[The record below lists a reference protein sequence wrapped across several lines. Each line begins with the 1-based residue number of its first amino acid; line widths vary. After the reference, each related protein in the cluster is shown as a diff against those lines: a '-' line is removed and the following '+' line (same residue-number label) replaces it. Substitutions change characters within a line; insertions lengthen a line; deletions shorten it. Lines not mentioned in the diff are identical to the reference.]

1 MSYAPYSTSPTEAL
15 NLQAVMTRVYA
26 WMTAG
31 LLATGAI
38 AFFVANTGLA
48 AILISSPII
57 YFGLFIVEL
66 IIVFV
71 LISRVEKM
79 SAGMATGMFM
89 GYSLLNGLTL
99 SLIFLVY
106 TTESIASTFMIT
118 GVTFGVMSLY
128 GYTTKQDLSKIGN
141 ILFMALIGFIIAS
154 VVNIFLRSEALYW
167 IVTYAGILIF
177 VGLTAWDTQK
187 IKRMSMNIASNDEVN
202 IQRLAILGA
211 LMLYLDFINLFL
223 LLLRVLG
230 NRD

>member
-1 MSYAPYSTSPTEAL
+1 MSYAPYSTSSTEVL
-15 NLQAVMTRVYA
+15 NLQAVMSRVYA

-31 LLATGAI
+31 LLTTGAI

-48 AILISSPII
+48 AILASSPII

-71 LISRVEKM
+71 LSARIAKM

-99 SLIFLVY
+99 SIIFLIY
-106 TTESIASTFMIT
+106 TSVSIASTFMIT

-141 ILFMALIGFIIAS
+141 ILVMALIGFLIAS
-154 VVNIFLRSEALYW
+154 VINIFLRSEALYW

-187 IKRMSMNIASNDEVN
+187 IKRMSMNIASNDEAN

>member
-71 LISRVEKM
+71 LASRIEKM

-141 ILFMALIGFIIAS
+141 ILFMALIGFLIAS

>member
-1 MSYAPYSTSPTEAL
+1 MSYAPYSTSSTEAL
-15 NLQAVMTRVYA
+15 NLQAVMSRVYA

-31 LLATGAI
+31 LLVTGAI

-48 AILISSPII
+48 AILTSSPII

-71 LISRVEKM
+71 LISRIEKM

-99 SLIFLVY
+99 SLIFLAY
-106 TTESIASTFMIT
+106 TTASIASTFMIT

-177 VGLTAWDTQK
+177 VGLTAWDTQR
-187 IKRMSMNIASNDEVN
+187 IKRMSMNIAANDEVN

>member
-1 MSYAPYSTSPTEAL
+1 
-15 NLQAVMTRVYA
+15 
-26 WMTAG
+26 MTAG

>member
-1 MSYAPYSTSPTEAL
+1 MSYAPYSTSSTEAL
-15 NLQAVMTRVYA
+15 NLQAVMSRVYA

-31 LLATGAI
+31 LLTTGAV

-48 AILISSPII
+48 AVLAGSPII

-71 LISRVEKM
+71 LSARIGKM

-99 SLIFLVY
+99 SIIFLIY
-106 TTESIASTFMIT
+106 TSVSIASTFMIT

-141 ILFMALIGFIIAS
+141 ILFMALIGFLIAS

-177 VGLTAWDTQK
+177 VGLTAWDTQR
-187 IKRMSMNIASNDEVN
+187 IKRMSMNIAGNDEVN

>member
-1 MSYAPYSTSPTEAL
+1 MSYAPYSTSSTEAL

-31 LLATGAI
+31 LLVTGAI

-48 AILISSPII
+48 AILTGSPII
-57 YFGLFIVEL
+57 YFGLFIFEL

-71 LISRVEKM
+71 LISRIEKM
-79 SAGMATGMFM
+79 SAGTATGMFM

-99 SLIFLVY
+99 SLIFLAY

-177 VGLTAWDTQK
+177 VGLTAWDTQR
-187 IKRMSMNIASNDEVN
+187 IKRMSMNIAANDEVN

>member
-71 LISRVEKM
+71 LASRIEKM

-106 TTESIASTFMIT
+106 TTESIASTFLIT

-141 ILFMALIGFIIAS
+141 ILFMALIGFLIAS